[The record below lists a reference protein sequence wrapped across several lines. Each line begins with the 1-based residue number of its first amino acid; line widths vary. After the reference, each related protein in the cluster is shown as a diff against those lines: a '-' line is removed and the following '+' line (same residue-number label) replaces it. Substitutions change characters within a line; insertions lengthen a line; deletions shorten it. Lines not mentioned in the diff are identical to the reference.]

1 MITIKNIINK
11 EFGKLEKKIDAMI
24 KLHLK
29 SKNER
34 LEKIPKDVTEVKKS
48 LEFTQSMLYE
58 KLSTVKND
66 IKILASEMKELEN
79 DLLDPNEVLEKLI
92 ELEDRP
98 RRNNLRID
106 GLIENTS
113 KTWDNCEKKV
123 QEVMRD
129 KSNIQDDIE
138 ID

>member
-29 SKNER
+29 STNER

>member
-29 SKNER
+29 STNER

-48 LEFTQSMLYE
+48 LEFTQSILYE